1 MLAQN
6 NFKDKISLLLLF
18 ICSLS
23 FSQSVDLSAVWINGG
38 QYYEGKINTGTD
50 LKLYITHSSQSTE
63 ADLVYNVAGY
73 STVRTNTTPF
83 NGVITIAGQKK
94 TKSEVIITGHY
105 SLSEEGAG
113 RHSGAFKGDLTGFI
127 AVNDL
132 GNPTGDHQTS
142 FSGSWQS
149 RDATL
154 LFKTNWKNK

>member
-38 QYYEGKINTGTD
+38 QHYEGKINTGTD

-83 NGVITIAGQKK
+83 NGVITITGQKK

-113 RHSGAFKGDLTGFI
+113 RHSGALKGDLTGFI

-142 FSGSWQS
+142 FSGSWKS